1 MNTESFDGAR
11 HGWLRAQRITRLEQ
25 ARLGR
30 LRLNQSLLTNLS
42 HEGVGLLVE
51 NCGRLEQ
58 VVSHLKDLDSTSQE
72 VSWVVV
78 LASDAM
84 SEVVCRMWG
93 GEVPSRKRR
102 ASVPP
107 WHSGSMTFVTPEALA
122 SLLETEA
129 YRGDGK
135 KPVAGILLIDM
146 LCHVHKYRGHK
157 RFYHARMDRPGL
169 VSQFQ
174 AAMKSRGFVAPLI
187 LFTASLAKSV
197 ETNSVL
203 RAYSLASL
211 WFLDGRSLS
220 CRPVVPTPPD
230 QPGREVIE
238 PLTPSLAC

>member
-1 MNTESFDGAR
+1 MNTERFDGAR

-25 ARLGR
+25 TRLGR
-30 LRLNQSLLTNLS
+30 LRLNQSVLADLGQ
-42 HEGVGLLVE
+42 ERVGLLVG
-51 NCGRLEQ
+51 NCGKLEQ

-84 SEVVCRMWG
+84 SETVCRMWG
-93 GEVPSRKRR
+93 REVPSRKRR
-102 ASVPP
+102 TSVLP
-107 WHSGSMTFVTPEALA
+107 WRSGSMTFVTPEALA
-122 SLLETEA
+122 SLLETDR
-129 YRGDGK
+129 YRGDNQ

-157 RFYHARMDRPGL
+157 RFYDARMDRPGL

-174 AAMKSRGFVAPLI
+174 AALKSRGFAAPLI
-187 LFTASLAKSV
+187 LLTASLAKSV
-197 ETNSVL
+197 DTHSVL
-203 RAYSLASL
+203 LAYSLDSF

-230 QPGREVIE
+230 QPGRE
-238 PLTPSLAC
+238 PRTPSLAC